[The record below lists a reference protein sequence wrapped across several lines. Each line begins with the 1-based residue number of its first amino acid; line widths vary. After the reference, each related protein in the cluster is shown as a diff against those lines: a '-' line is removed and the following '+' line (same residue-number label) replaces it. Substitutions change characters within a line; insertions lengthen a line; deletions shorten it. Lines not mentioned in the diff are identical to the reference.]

1 MQDIDLVMK
10 LVNVTLLYEKNIGL
24 KKLDLNIPKGKIY
37 GFLGRNGAGKTTALQ
52 ILSGVY
58 RPQIGQIV
66 FNGERSNEVKA
77 AWKKRIGYVPQIPVF
92 PPNVNAKQ
100 TAWLL
105 SQLYPSWSELRF
117 TKLASAFQLP
127 LQQGVDTYSYGMKT
141 MLSMSLAYAYD
152 PEIYILDEP
161 TSGLD
166 PVSRRFVLD
175 LIKQEAGK
183 GKSIIFSTHIVDDLY
198 DNCAFLGIIDY
209 GEMLQEGEIANFGD
223 SKKSLEENYFQL
235 IKYRRTENVVG
246 AA

>member
-1 MQDIDLVMK
+1 M
-10 LVNVTLLYEKNIGL
+10 
-24 KKLDLNIPKGKIY
+24 
-37 GFLGRNGAGKTTALQ
+37 
-52 ILSGVY
+52 
-58 RPQIGQIV
+58 
-66 FNGERSNEVKA
+66 
-77 AWKKRIGYVPQIPVF
+77 PQIPVF
-92 PPNVNAKQ
+92 PPNVSAKQ

-105 SQLYPSWSELRF
+105 SRFYPSWREPRF
-117 TKLASAFQLP
+117 AELASVFQLP
-127 LQQGVDTYSYGMKT
+127 LKQEVDTYSYGMKT
-141 MLSMSLAYAYD
+141 MLSMSLAYACD

-166 PVSRRFVLD
+166 PVSRRVVLD

-209 GEMLQEGEIANFGD
+209 GEMLQEGEIANFGN

-235 IKYRRTENVVG
+235 IKYRRTEDVVD